1 MKLGKCS
8 REHVMRQ
15 PRFISPWAES
25 DSAVYHCVSRV
36 VDRRFVL
43 GREEKDV
50 FVSMMRQY
58 EAFCG
63 VKVLSYCIM
72 SNHFHLMVEVPPK
85 VKGEAVEMSD
95 TDFLAKMKA
104 MYSKVYYRDLEQMLV
119 RFRSEGAAKAAAE
132 FKAKYT
138 CRMYDLS
145 EFMKGLKQRF
155 TQWFNGAHDRRGT
168 LWEGRFKSVLVQNGY
183 ASRVMAAYI
192 DLNPIRAGMVSMPE
206 DYKWCSYGEAMRSK
220 GHQKARAGLCR
231 VLASLDAFDQHTN
244 LPTNQETNQPT
255 KGGRPSL
262 RWSGGIAERY
272 RMMLFTDGEEAFA
285 EDIYSGENPESHIIK
300 QARKGFKRKDV
311 KKVLAKGGKLSF
323 GETIRCKV
331 RYFSD
336 GMAVGRREF
345 VDQVF
350 ERSRSRFGEK
360 RTSGARPMRGIAWKT
375 KHQRI
380 YSIRQLINNPLE

>member
-1 MKLGKCS
+1 
-8 REHVMRQ
+8 
-15 PRFISPWAES
+15 
-25 DSAVYHCVSRV
+25 
-36 VDRRFVL
+36 
-43 GREEKDV
+43 
-50 FVSMMRQY
+50 
-58 EAFCG
+58 
-63 VKVLSYCIM
+63 
-72 SNHFHLMVEVPPK
+72 
-85 VKGEAVEMSD
+85 
-95 TDFLAKMKA
+95 
-104 MYSKVYYRDLEQMLV
+104 MYSKIYYRDLEQMLE
-119 RFRSEGAAKAAAE
+119 RLRSQGADKAAEE
-132 FKAKYT
+132 FMAKYT
-138 CRMYDLS
+138 RRMYDLS

-155 TQWFNGAHDRRGT
+155 TQWYNGTHDRRGT

-231 VLASLDAFDQHTN
+231 VLASADAFEQQTN
-244 LPTNQETNQPT
+244 LPTDQSTNQPT

-262 RWSGGIAERY
+262 RWTGGIAERY
-272 RMMLFTDGEEAFA
+272 RMMLFADGEEAFA
-285 EDIYSGENPESHIIK
+285 EDIYSGENPESRIIK
-300 QARKGFKRKDV
+300 QVRKGFKRKDV

-323 GETIRCKV
+323 GETIRCTV

-350 ERSRSRFGEK
+350 KRSRSRFGEK
-360 RTSGARPMRGIAWKT
+360 RKSGARPMRGIGWKA